1 MAAAP
6 SRFRE
11 ERVGVRAHLD
21 MTFLGVL
28 VFIFFAL
35 AYGR

>member
-11 ERVGVRAHLD
+11 ERVRAHLD
-21 MTFLGVL
+21 MTFLGAL